1 MGPIKVRHIFKL
13 LVFFIGKWYYVLLNY
28 PRDRSLTPVVFVQS
42 DYNVYLVADV
52 GARFDMEKT
61 SQFSS

>member
-1 MGPIKVRHIFKL
+1 MFEL
-13 LVFFIGKWYYVLLNY
+13 LFYGKWYYALFNY

-61 SQFSS
+61 TQFSS

>member
-1 MGPIKVRHIFKL
+1 MFEL
-13 LVFFIGKWYYVLLNY
+13 LVFMVNGIPVLYNY

-52 GARFDMEKT
+52 GARFDMEKAT
-61 SQFSS
+61 QFTA